1 MKNNFWQ
8 GLALGLIAPLLA
20 FLLERYSGLVEALLG
35 EKRLGIYFVSV
46 ILNLLIVRFFYR
58 SNPQK
63 DRLAKGVM
71 LITFV
76 AMLVLLYIH
85 KIDGLH
91 V

>member
-8 GLALGLIAPLLA
+8 GLLLGVMAPLLA

-35 EKRLGIYFVSV
+35 EKRLGIYFLAV
-46 ILNLLIVRFFYR
+46 ILNLLLVRFFYR
-58 SNPQK
+58 GNPQK

-71 LITFV
+71 FITFV
-76 AMLVLLYIH
+76 AMLLLLYVH